1 MTMPPDAFQFSK
13 DACYQRMRRAVAA
26 DDPSTLAEALSASP
40 REVWVVMALKAA
52 AWSIEQGSVKCLR
65 EALSRQWA
73 WDVVDLMPNK
83 NHPTLLHLLVDQ
95 INVARRSQRK
105 PIDKRRLLQALVDA
119 GADLENESTTDKPLV
134 LAVRYN
140 DLEMVEALLDAGANP
155 RPGHRT
161 PSTTLA
167 CPPFCE
173 ATSLEMVDLLL
184 KKEVPYTHAAPS
196 EMLGGIG
203 ALLLKWRDENQ
214 LRRLVSLWLKHG
226 GKMDEPL
233 EAPYGPSMSL
243 GDFVFD
249 LASELNEPPRGPAQA
264 ELHESTRQRLFLIQE
279 ALVLA
284 GLPLT
289 TTTSSGKTWGELVM
303 EKGSPRLQVQWS
315 LENVD
320 AATAPRSR
328 PRM

>member
-1 MTMPPDAFQFSK
+1 MTPPPDAFQFSR
-13 DACYQRMRRAVAA
+13 DARYQRMRRAVAA
-26 DDPSTLAEALSASP
+26 DDPSTLAEALAASP
-40 REVWVVMALKAA
+40 QEVWAVMALKAA

-65 EALSRQWA
+65 QALSKQWA

-83 NHPTLLHLLVDQ
+83 NHPTLLHLLVGQ
-95 INVARRSQRK
+95 IKVARPSQRK
-105 PIDKRRLLQALVDA
+105 PIDRRGLLQALVDA
-119 GADLENESTTDKPLV
+119 GADLENESTSDKPLA

-140 DLEMVEALLDAGANP
+140 DLEMVEALLDAGADP
-155 RPGHRT
+155 RAGSRAPA
-161 PSTTLA
+161 PLVS
-167 CPPFCE
+167 PPFCE
-173 ATSLEMVDLLL
+173 ATSLDMVDLLL
-184 KKEVPYTHAAPS
+184 KKEVPYTHADPD
-196 EMLGGIG
+196 EGIGGIG
-203 ALLLKWRDENQ
+203 ALLLKWKDENQ
-214 LRRLVSLWLKHG
+214 ARRLVGLWLERG
-226 GKMDEPL
+226 GKVDEPL

-249 LASELNEPPRGPAQA
+249 LAIELNEPPRGPAQA
-264 ELHESTRQRLFLIQE
+264 ERHESTRQRLFLIQE

-315 LENVD
+315 LENID
-320 AATAPRSR
+320 APTATRSR